1 MGRGFFLSYKSMKTH
16 SPIEDALL
24 LILEKRFRDHAHRH
38 KGLNWQR
45 VADLLHADRDLWI
58 AVAGMDATGG
68 EPDVVKLGEGVNA
81 WAYVDC
87 SAESPIGRRSLCY
100 DDQAL
105 AERKENKP
113 AGSAVGMAHEMGIT
127 LLNEAE
133 YLSLQQVGPFDRKT
147 SGWILTTPEMRKL
160 GGALFGDHRF
170 NRTFFYHN
178 TAQSYYGARGF
189 RAYKKLMLIN

>member
-1 MGRGFFLSYKSMKTH
+1 MNTNSMKN
-16 SPIEDALL
+16 DGLL
-24 LILEKRFRDHAHRH
+24 PILEKRFSEHAHRH
-38 KGLNWQR
+38 PGLIWKK
-45 VADLLHADRDLWI
+45 VADLLGNDARLMA
-58 AVAGMDATGG
+58 AVARMEATGG
-68 EPDVVKLGEGVNA
+68 EPDVVKLWDGPQP

-87 SAESPIGRRSLCY
+87 SPESPLGRRSLCY
-100 DDQAL
+100 DKQAL

-113 AGSAVGMAHEMGIT
+113 AGSALGMAQEMGVT

-133 YLSLQQVGPFDRKT
+133 YLRLQQTGPFDQKT
-147 SGWILTTPEMRKL
+147 SGWILTPPEMRKV

-189 RAYKKLMLIN
+189 RAWVKLPIIG